1 MTALTPL
8 RLDTPRLYLSTGEPS
23 MAPQIADYYR
33 RNATFFQPW
42 NPTMEPLF
50 FTPEFQARK
59 LRQELIQHRNRRLLK
74 LWLSRPTAPEQVMGH
89 VALSNIVWG
98 GFLSCFLGYALDQ
111 RHNGQGYMQE
121 ALAALV
127 THAFEQ
133 LHLHRIE
140 ANIMP
145 RNQASIRV
153 VEKLGFVCEGLSPR
167 YLKINGIWEDH
178 CHYVRLNE

>member
-1 MTALTPL
+1 MSSLAPL
-8 RLDTPRLYLSTGEPS
+8 HIQTPRLYLRTGTPT
-23 MAPQIADYYR
+23 MGTQIADYYH
-33 RNATFFQPW
+33 RNAAFFQPW
-42 NPTMEPLF
+42 NPIIEPTF
-50 FTPEFQARK
+50 FTPEFQRRK
-59 LRQELIQHRNRRLLK
+59 LSQELIQHHNRRLLK
-74 LWLSRPTAPEQVMGH
+74 LWISRPTASEQVIGH

-111 RHNGQGYMQE
+111 HCNGQGYMQE

-127 THAFEQ
+127 AHAFGQ

-153 VEKLGFVCEGLSPR
+153 VEKLGFVCEGLSRR
-167 YLKINGIWEDH
+167 YLNINGIWEDH
-178 CHYVRLNE
+178 RHYVLLNE